1 MRAAAASLNHAQP
14 GDPAKAARAII
25 EIAAAPEPPLRL
37 PLGADTLQAF
47 DAKLDTF
54 RKEMDAWRHVA
65 LATDHD

>member
-14 GDPAKAARAII
+14 GDPVKAARHCRDGRRPRA
-25 EIAAAPEPPLRL
+25 PLRL

-47 DAKLDTF
+47 DTKLDNF

-65 LATDHD
+65 LSTDHD